1 VASTLDPRQP
11 FEAHFALRGRRPF
24 GRPRPPPVLPVGTP
38 TGTGSNPSP
47 LVPQPFPGRPG
58 PERDAPPVPPRRELN
73 QGPRV
78 RGAYRGDCGRI
89 TDQDQVPQPAGEM
102 GPTAS
107 QAAPR
112 RPHGGV
118 STLAL
123 SSHAPFCGW
132 EVVPRHSGPPPPA
145 LGTQEAEVIE
155 HRTCMLHV
163 AGVAG
168 PAPNYLPATGCSVI
182 RYLLARLRSG
192 LGLARRYPVLSYIS
206 SA

>member
-123 SSHAPFCGW
+123 SSHAPFCRLRGRA
-132 EVVPRHSGPPPPA
+132 PALRTAAPGTRHSGGGGDRTSNLHAACGRRGRSSSQLPT
-145 LGTQEAEVIE
+145 G
-155 HRTCMLHV
+155 HRLF
-163 AGVAG
+163 
-168 PAPNYLPATGCSVI
+168 
-182 RYLLARLRSG
+182 
-192 LGLARRYPVLSYIS
+192 SYS
-206 SA
+206 LFAS